1 MKDTAE
7 DAGRKLRWTVRE
19 AAWDTEERVL
29 WRGTDVARATGERAL
44 KGMEPLQRLIQTKL
58 AWPVADAWR
67 DGGTT
72 VKAGLATAAVAAV
85 AATSAG
91 GAALA
96 GDAGSAPVIHAK
108 VEQTHTPTVAANVP
122 TALNGV
128 NPDFTA
134 DKGAGT
140 TVAAQAADPAQVAGP
155 AQAPAAPKAAAVMA
169 PEPGAPPDR
178 VAKAFAEA
186 FVRYEVGK
194 ADEATAAVF
203 SAVAEKPLARTLE
216 QDPPRLPSGAEVPEA
231 EVLNVVLAEPDGKQV
246 EASVSLSRMEAA
258 SELRL
263 TLQAFPDGWQVVE
276 VRG

>member
-7 DAGRKLRWTVRE
+7 DAGWKLRRTVRE
-19 AAWDTEERVL
+19 TAWDAEERVL
-29 WRGTDVARATGERAL
+29 WRGTDAARATGERAL

-85 AATSAG
+85 AAVAATSAG

-96 GDAGSAPVIHAK
+96 GDAGSAPVTHAK
-108 VEQTHTPTVAANVP
+108 VEQTRTPTVAAIVP
-122 TALNGV
+122 TTLNGV

-140 TVAAQAADPAQVAGP
+140 TVAAQVVAP
-155 AQAPAAPKAAAVMA
+155 AQAPPAPEAAPVTA

-216 QDPPRLPSGAEVPEA
+216 QDPPRLPAGAEVPEA

>member
-1 MKDTAE
+1 VTIKDTAE

-19 AAWDTEERVL
+19 AAWDAEERVL
-29 WRGTDVARATGERAL
+29 WRGSDAARATGERAL

-96 GDAGSAPVIHAK
+96 GDAGSAPVTHAK
-108 VEQTHTPTVAANVP
+108 VEQVHTPTVAANVP

-140 TVAAQAADPAQVAGP
+140 TVAAQVADP
-155 AQAPAAPKAAAVMA
+155 AQAPAAPKAAPVMV

-194 ADEATAAVF
+194 TDEATAAVF

-216 QDPPRLPSGAEVPEA
+216 QDPPRLPGGAEVPEA